1 MLIVRSSCGYSSTT
15 TVSPSCTVCPS
26 RTRISFTA
34 PARGASTGISIF
46 MDSST
51 ITGSP
56 AATLSPTLAVTWKT
70 TPVICALISS
80 AMERSLF
87 DHLSVHP
94 APAKLRVRGDR
105 AEQRQR
111 RLDALDHA
119 GVQCPRQA
127 LDRPGAVGAER
138 DQLEEQRVVVN
149 GDDAALDDTRLDPD
163 PLAAGQ
169 RQPCDRTRR
178 GQEILRRVLRV
189 DAHLDGGA
197 ALSDSVLREGQR
209 LAGRHA
215 QLRGHQ
221 VEAGNFFGDRMLD
234 LQPRV
239 HLEEV
244 EAALRVHEELE
255 RTRIDV
261 SDGARARD
269 RGIRQPAL
277 GLRLEVRRR
286 RLLHELL
293 MPPLDRALALVQ
305 VDDAALRVAEDLH
318 LDVARRL
325 EIALDVDLGAAE
337 GALRAPRGGRER
349 AGELAGAGHLR
360 HADAAAARGRP
371 EAGASATGWGLRGTI
386 GTPAAAMRRR
396 ASGLS
401 PMARIAS
408 ADGPMKVRP
417 ACTQASAKRQFSER
431 KP

>member
-15 TVSPSCTVCPS
+15 KVSPSCTVCPS

-94 APAKLRVRGDR
+94 TAAEIRVRGDR

-111 RLDALDHA
+111 RLDALHHA

-138 DQLEEQRVVVN
+138 DQLEEERVIVN
-149 GDDAALDDTRLDPD
+149 GDDAPLDDTRLDPD
-163 PLAAGQ
+163 PLAVGE

-197 ALSDSVLREGQR
+197 ALRDLVLRERQR

-215 QLRGHQ
+215 QLGGPQ
-221 VEAGNFFGDRMLD
+221 IEARDLFRDRMLH

-239 HLEEV
+239 HLEKV
-244 EAALRVHEELE
+244 EAALRVLQELE
-255 RTRIDV
+255 RARIDV
-261 SDGARARD
+261 PDGARARD
-269 RGIRQPAL
+269 RGVHQPAL

-293 MPPLDRALALVQ
+293 MTPLDRALALVQ
-305 VDDAALRVAEDLH
+305 VDDAALRVAEDLD
-318 LDVARRL
+318 LDAARRL

-337 GALRAPRGGRER
+337 GALRAPGGGRER
-349 AGELAGAGHLR
+349 AGELAGARHLR
-360 HADAAAARGRP
+360 HTDAAAAGGRL
-371 EAGASATGWGLRGTI
+371 EDHRIADLAGHPPGGHGVRD
-386 GTPAAAMRRR
+386 RRR
-396 ASGLS
+396 TTGHDRHAG
-401 PMARIAS
+401 R
-408 ADGPMKVRP
+408 GP
-417 ACTQASAKRQFSER
+417 EG
-431 KP
+431 